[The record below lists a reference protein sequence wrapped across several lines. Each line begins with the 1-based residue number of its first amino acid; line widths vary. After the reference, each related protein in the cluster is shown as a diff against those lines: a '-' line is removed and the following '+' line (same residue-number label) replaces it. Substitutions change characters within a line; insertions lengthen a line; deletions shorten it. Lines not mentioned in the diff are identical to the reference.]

1 VCLLVTGKDV
11 YKFYH
16 LTDSNQLKA
25 KEQGFQQ
32 KGDSANAISTNFICH
47 TWLNDGRFIVC
58 TETGQILL
66 FESNGDYKNI
76 MITAP
81 NKPTFK
87 INSVLAF

>member
-1 VCLLVTGKDV
+1 M
-11 YKFYH
+11 
-16 LTDSNQLKA
+16 
-25 KEQGFQQ
+25 
-32 KGDSANAISTNFICH
+32 CH